1 MRCKVQLYVAGKTFY
16 EYMEANG
23 YDDARRIALARNPTA
38 TVISCNADY
47 SSDNNSGG
55 GFFGSSSSS
64 SSNVSRSVGT
74 NNSGE
79 NSAGGLGGLIILGLL
94 GMGLLG
100 LFGDDETPKTKQYNN
115 SQAPQVERTYT
126 PPVQQSQPVEWSY
139 QRPSSD
145 IFFTDSGIQEEAIDD
160 LGQYWDN

>member
-1 MRCKVQLYVAGKTFY
+1 MQTWEGTYSTSKTMGSARMRVQAQSSFHAEELIKAQTGADTVYNLGVVH
-16 EYMEANG
+16 E
-23 YDDARRIALARNPTA
+23 RR
-38 TVISCNADY
+38 SM
-47 SSDNNSGG
+47 
-55 GFFGSSSSS
+55 
-64 SSNVSRSVGT
+64 GT
-74 NNSGE
+74 NNSSEG
-79 NSAGGLGGLIILGLL
+79 STGGLGGLIILGLL

-145 IFFTDSGIQEEAIDD
+145 NFFTNSGIQEETIDD
-160 LGQYWDN
+160 LGQDWDN

>member
-55 GFFGSSSSS
+55 GFFSSSSS
-64 SSNVSRSVGT
+64 SSTTTSSSSSSDGGNIEGFFGLALLVGMVWAAFT
-74 NNSGE
+74 FLPWLVM
-79 NSAGGLGGLIILGLL
+79 GLGGIIGAWIGKQTGRTSLVILL
-94 GMGLLG
+94 ALLAG
-100 LFGDDETPKTKQYNN
+100 GAGYYQGDKWHGELTEFFATEE
-115 SQAPQVERTYT
+115 VTY
-126 PPVQQSQPVEWSY
+126 E
-139 QRPSSD
+139 
-145 IFFTDSGIQEEAIDD
+145 
-160 LGQYWDN
+160 

>member
-1 MRCKVQLYVAGKTFY
+1 MQTWEGVYSTPNTMGSARMRVQAQSSFHAEELIKAQTGADTVYNLGVVH
-16 EYMEANG
+16 E
-23 YDDARRIALARNPTA
+23 RR
-38 TVISCNADY
+38 
-47 SSDNNSGG
+47 G
-55 GFFGSSSSS
+55 
-64 SSNVSRSVGT
+64 VGT

-94 GMGLLG
+94 GMGLMG

-139 QRPSSD
+139 QRSSSD
-145 IFFTDSGIQEEAIDD
+145 NFFTNSGIQEEAIDD
-160 LGQYWDN
+160 LGQDWDN

>member
-1 MRCKVQLYVAGKTFY
+1 MQTWEGVYSTPNTMGSARMRVQAQSSFHAEELIKAQTGADTVYNLGVVH
-16 EYMEANG
+16 E
-23 YDDARRIALARNPTA
+23 RR
-38 TVISCNADY
+38 
-47 SSDNNSGG
+47 G
-55 GFFGSSSSS
+55 
-64 SSNVSRSVGT
+64 VGT

-139 QRPSSD
+139 QRSSSD
-145 IFFTDSGIQEEAIDD
+145 NFFTTPGIQEEAIDD
-160 LGQYWDN
+160 LGQDWDN

>member
-1 MRCKVQLYVAGKTFY
+1 MRCKVEMHVNGNRFT

-23 YDDARRIALARNPTA
+23 YEDAKRTALARNPTA
-38 TVISCNADY
+38 KVVSCNL
-47 SSDNNSGG
+47 DNPVHST
-55 GFFGSSSSS
+55 SSSSS
-64 SSNVSRSVGT
+64 GSYNAPRRVGT

-94 GMGLLG
+94 GMGLMG

-126 PPVQQSQPVEWSY
+126 PPVQQSQTRGWTY

-145 IFFTDSGIQEEAIDD
+145 NFFTNTGIQEEAIDD
-160 LGQYWDN
+160 LGQDWDN

>member
-1 MRCKVQLYVAGKTFY
+1 MRMKVQLYVAGKTFY
-16 EYMEANG
+16 EYMEAVD
-23 YDDARRIALARNPTA
+23 YSHARQIALARNPGA
-38 TVISCNADY
+38 TVIGCNADFQ
-47 SSDNNSGG
+47 SNNNSTQ
-55 GFFGSSSSS
+55 SNSS
-64 SSNVSRSVGT
+64 SSNVSHSVGT
-74 NNSGE
+74 NSSGE

-126 PPVQQSQPVEWSY
+126 PPVQQSQTRGWTY

-145 IFFTDSGIQEEAIDD
+145 NFFTNSGIQEEAIDD
-160 LGQYWDN
+160 LGQTWDN

>member
-1 MRCKVQLYVAGKTFY
+1 MRCKVEMHVNGNRFT

-23 YDDARRIALARNPTA
+23 YEDAKRTALARNPTA
-38 TVISCNADY
+38 KVVSCNL
-47 SSDNNSGG
+47 DNPVHST
-55 GFFGSSSSS
+55 SSSSS
-64 SSNVSRSVGT
+64 GSYNAPRRVGT

-94 GMGLLG
+94 GMGLMG

-126 PPVQQSQPVEWSY
+126 PPAPPVVRESQPLQWSY
-139 QRPSSD
+139 ERPSSD
-145 IFFTDSGIQEEAIDD
+145 NFFTNTGIQEEVIDD
-160 LGQYWDN
+160 LGQDWDN

>member
-1 MRCKVQLYVAGKTFY
+1 MQTWEGVYSTPNTMGSARMRVQAQSSFHAEELIKAQTGADTVYNLGVVH
-16 EYMEANG
+16 E
-23 YDDARRIALARNPTA
+23 RR
-38 TVISCNADY
+38 
-47 SSDNNSGG
+47 G
-55 GFFGSSSSS
+55 
-64 SSNVSRSVGT
+64 VGT

-115 SQAPQVERTYT
+115 SQEPQVERTYT

-139 QRPSSD
+139 QRSSSD
-145 IFFTDSGIQEEAIDD
+145 NFFTTPGIQEEAIDD
-160 LGQYWDN
+160 LGQDWDN

>member
-1 MRCKVQLYVAGKTFY
+1 MQTWEGVYSTPNTMGSARMRVQAQSSFHAEELIKAQTGADRVYNLGVVH
-16 EYMEANG
+16 E
-23 YDDARRIALARNPTA
+23 RR
-38 TVISCNADY
+38 
-47 SSDNNSGG
+47 GM
-55 GFFGSSSSS
+55 
-64 SSNVSRSVGT
+64 GT

-94 GMGLLG
+94 GMGLMG

-145 IFFTDSGIQEEAIDD
+145 NFFTNTGIQEEVIDD
-160 LGQYWDN
+160 LGQDWDN

>member
-1 MRCKVQLYVAGKTFY
+1 MAREGSYSRWQQPGGRMVTDHTWAAVHEHNTTGAQYIWQSVGV
-16 EYMEANG
+16 
-23 YDDARRIALARNPTA
+23 DDNQSRR
-38 TVISCNADY
+38 
-47 SSDNNSGG
+47 
-55 GFFGSSSSS
+55 
-64 SSNVSRSVGT
+64 VGT

-94 GMGLLG
+94 GMGLMG

-126 PPVQQSQPVEWSY
+126 PSAPPVVQQSQPLEWSY

-145 IFFTDSGIQEEAIDD
+145 NFFTNSGIQEEAIDD
-160 LGQYWDN
+160 LGQDWDN

>member
-1 MRCKVQLYVAGKTFY
+1 MARHSKVLIQGGSTPGGRMVVTVPTDHTWAADTARAQYNFPGAQY
-16 EYMEANG
+16 IWQNSWS
-23 YDDARRIALARNPTA
+23 DDDNQSRR
-38 TVISCNADY
+38 
-47 SSDNNSGG
+47 
-55 GFFGSSSSS
+55 
-64 SSNVSRSVGT
+64 VGT

-94 GMGLLG
+94 GMGLMG

-126 PPVQQSQPVEWSY
+126 PSAPPVVRQSQPLEWSY

-145 IFFTDSGIQEEAIDD
+145 NFFTNSGIQEEAIDD
-160 LGQYWDN
+160 LGQDWDN